1 MRASPMRFILTF
13 AAAAGSATLVS
24 MPLHAAG
31 ASLQQQPT
39 STIRVTAPGS
49 NRQICTTE
57 RPTGSRFARR
67 VCRSQADREA
77 DRQAQQ
83 DSTRE
88 FQTDGFV
95 SPGDTANSV
104 GGPE

>member
-1 MRASPMRFILTF
+1 MRARPMRLILIF
-13 AAAAGSATLVS
+13 AVTAGPAMLVS
-24 MPLHAAG
+24 TPLNAAG
-31 ASLQQQPT
+31 ALLQQQPT

-95 SPGDTANSV
+95 SPGDTAASV
-104 GGPE
+104 GGPQ